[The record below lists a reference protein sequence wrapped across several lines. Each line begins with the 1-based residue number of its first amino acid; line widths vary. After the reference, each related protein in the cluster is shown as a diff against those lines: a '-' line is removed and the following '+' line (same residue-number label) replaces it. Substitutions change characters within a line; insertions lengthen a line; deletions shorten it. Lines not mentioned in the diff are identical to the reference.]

1 MTTEHNPVLGDYP
14 NAAFNAFLMMRF
26 ADSVANQKVVRSL
39 RTALRRYGLNPLRAD
54 QKAYSESLWENVKF
68 YMNACDLGVAV
79 FEQLVEEDYNPN
91 VSLELGHMLALGKK
105 VLLLKEHHL
114 PRLPSDIVG
123 HLYKEFDARDIAATI
138 RRAVDAWLQD
148 VGIAKSTSERLV
160 VFVSLGGTCRC
171 AMSKI
176 VARKAFEGR
185 NLPFSIR
192 FESMAAIYGTAVR
205 ASNGARKAITEA
217 FGEDLLE
224 SHRVMKRNRGIIEDA
239 DLILV
244 MDQKLRAG
252 LPAEKT
258 QLLSEFFGFE
268 GDVRNPFPDTTPDA
282 EEKYRTCLAQLRSL
296 IEPHADRLITE
307 LES

>member
-39 RTALRRYGLNPLRAD
+39 RTALRRYGLTPPRAD

-138 RRAVDAWLQD
+138 IRKPR
-148 VGIAKSTSERLV
+148 
-160 VFVSLGGTCRC
+160 GGRF
-171 AMSKI
+171 
-176 VARKAFEGR
+176 VARDPMQQGVDR
-185 NLPFSIR
+185 RIR
-192 FESMAAIYGTAVR
+192 GPGNSLFRGES
-205 ASNGARKAITEA
+205 
-217 FGEDLLE
+217 
-224 SHRVMKRNRGIIEDA
+224 
-239 DLILV
+239 
-244 MDQKLRAG
+244 
-252 LPAEKT
+252 
-258 QLLSEFFGFE
+258 
-268 GDVRNPFPDTTPDA
+268 
-282 EEKYRTCLAQLRSL
+282 C
-296 IEPHADRLITE
+296 
-307 LES
+307 